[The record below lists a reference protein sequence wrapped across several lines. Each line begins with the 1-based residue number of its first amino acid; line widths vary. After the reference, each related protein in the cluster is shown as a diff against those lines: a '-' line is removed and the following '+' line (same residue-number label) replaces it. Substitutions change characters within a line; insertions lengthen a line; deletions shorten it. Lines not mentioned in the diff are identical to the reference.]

1 MLALRRDA
9 TKDLVQKS
17 KIKWAIEGD
26 ENSKFFH
33 GIINKKKS
41 QLSIRGVFVEGTW
54 CTDPSIVKEA
64 FKNHFEVR
72 FQQPC
77 HDRLKL
83 NAPFHNRL
91 SSDQVDELDRAV
103 SRDEIRRAVWNCGE
117 NKSPGPDGY
126 TFEFFRKYWSL
137 VGADFCDAVDYFFK
151 SGTFPRGCN
160 SSFIALIPKVND
172 AKFVNDFRPISLI
185 GCVYK
190 VITKVLANRLAT
202 VISDLVS
209 ETQSA
214 FVANRQIL
222 DGPFI
227 LNEMLNWCKR
237 KKKQAMFFKVDF
249 AKAYDSVRW
258 DYLLDILHA
267 FGFGPNWCR
276 WIRGTFT
283 SSMASILVN
292 GS

>member
-1 MLALRRDA
+1 MERRSFIMGDLNDVRNMDERLVPSFMLLVQRVFDRFNCIFWSCGCQVEGFGVLTSLSDHRPILLREVSSDFGPTPFRFYQSWFKKKLQDLKSIIRLWVKDKKFHLHNA
-9 TKDLVQKS
+9 KNSLQNDLISIDKDLEVT
-17 KIKWAIEGD
+17 ILD
-26 ENSKFFH
+26 
-33 GIINKKKS
+33 GILLNRWILTDGCKS

-151 SGTFPRGCN
+151 SGLWPSNAQGSMTERKGGTRG
-160 SSFIALIPKVND
+160 
-172 AKFVNDFRPISLI
+172 
-185 GCVYK
+185 
-190 VITKVLANRLAT
+190 
-202 VISDLVS
+202 SD
-209 ETQSA
+209 
-214 FVANRQIL
+214 
-222 DGPFI
+222 
-227 LNEMLNWCKR
+227 
-237 KKKQAMFFKVDF
+237 
-249 AKAYDSVRW
+249 
-258 DYLLDILHA
+258 
-267 FGFGPNWCR
+267 
-276 WIRGTFT
+276 
-283 SSMASILVN
+283 
-292 GS
+292 